1 MVGAFRSFRCSIVPA
16 SSCSL
21 SGPLVISVDVMRL
34 KSYVDSFLGIKCVSL
49 KVSINKLDL
58 VPYRIVAGLVGVF
71 KNGAGLST
79 RKSYIP
85 VVLFDPFLCRSP
97 SFPDVNFATLA
108 ENLIDYAILF
118 RSLRDINGA
127 S

>member
-34 KSYVDSFLGIKCVSL
+34 KSYVDSFLGIKCVPL

-58 VPYRIVAGLVGVF
+58 VPYRIVAGLLDVS

-79 RKSYIP
+79 GKSYIP
-85 VVLFDPFLCRSP
+85 VVLFDPFLCRSS
-97 SFPDVNFATLA
+97 SFPDVNFASLA
-108 ENLIDYAILF
+108 ENFIDYAILF

>member
-1 MVGAFRSFRCSIVPA
+1 MHFDLSVVPLFQRVAVPSAVRS
-16 SSCSL
+16 
-21 SGPLVISVDVMRL
+21 SVDVMRL
-34 KSYVDSFLGIKCVSL
+34 KSYVDSFLGIKCVPL

-79 RKSYIP
+79 GKSYIP
-85 VVLFDPFLCRSP
+85 VVLFDLFLCRSP

-108 ENLIDYAILF
+108 GNLIDYAILF
-118 RSLRDINGA
+118 RRPS
-127 S
+127 